1 MNKFLVLDNTD
12 AILKPVA
19 ESIDAEFVPN
29 WKDLNNYPI
38 DMPVIFR
45 GMAGR
50 KIVALCEKQN
60 RPYYYIDTGYI
71 GNMQK
76 RKDWHRMVL
85 SGMQHSDI
93 NWNMSDDRFKI
104 ISTNK
109 EYLNFPGWKK
119 DGRSI
124 LVVTPSEKPC
134 KFYGINR
141 DEFVNNTLETLA
153 KHTDRPVI
161 VRDKVNRRDRVG
173 AGSIYNQLDDDIFAV
188 VTYNSIAATEA
199 IGYGIPC
206 FTLAPN
212 AADEFCEKNLASI
225 ETPMYADKDKIK
237 KWQHWLGYCQYR
249 PQEMTDGIA
258 MQIIKDYNIS

>member
-1 MNKFLVLDNTD
+1 MAKFLVLDNTD
-12 AILKPVA
+12 AIIAPFA
-19 ESIDAEFVPN
+19 ESIGAEFVPN

-50 KIVALCEKQN
+50 KIVTLCEKQN

-93 NWNMSDDRFKI
+93 NWNMPDDRFKL
-104 ISTNK
+104 ISRNK

-141 DEFVNNTLETLA
+141 DEFVNSTLETLA
-153 KHTDRPVI
+153 THTDRPVI

-173 AGSIYNQLDDDIFAV
+173 NGSIYKQLDNDIFAV

-212 AADEFCEKNLASI
+212 AADEFCEKDLTLI

-249 PQEMTDGIA
+249 PQEMTDGTAIEL
-258 MQIIKDYNIS
+258 IKKYNIS